1 MAVTPTS
8 VTQTLT
14 SPILEG
20 SLTAFLKSLEPLM
33 GQQIQTSAYAP
44 QIAQQASFT
53 QAAQQAAARQGGLG
67 ALTFDPAT
75 GAVTQ
80 VGAGTGIAGYEPYL
94 QQAQRLTGTAESTL
108 GGVAPYQQQLQA
120 AGTTLG
126 GVAPY
131 QQQLQAAGTTLGGVA
146 PYQQQL
152 QAAGTTLGGATQ
164 YTGPQAYQPFMS
176 PYQQEVIDTSLAA
189 LQREQEKGLGT
200 LRQRAIQADAFGGGR
215 EGVAMGEYQATSD
228 IGRAQLEAQLRQQG
242 FSQAQQQAAQAFAQQ
257 QALAQEKARMAG
269 QGFTQQ
275 QSLAQQLA
283 QMAGQG
289 FTQQQALAQEQARQA
304 GQGFTQQQALA
315 QQQAQLGQQQL
326 GFAQQQPTL
335 AAQQISQLSGLG
347 QSDLAYRQALI
358 DAQAVAAKEAQYEPF
373 TRLGLVGQQLA
384 QIQPGAF
391 PTQTVGYQQPQ
402 APVSPLST
410 ALGVGTGIASI
421 GSKLGLFG

>member
-1 MAVTPTS
+1 MAEPTQI
-8 VTQTLT
+8 TQVLP
-14 SPILEG
+14 SPVLEG
-20 SLTAFLKSLEPLM
+20 ALTAFTQKLPPLM
-33 GQQIQTSAYAP
+33 GQRIQTETYAP

-53 QAAQQAAARQGGLG
+53 QAAQQAAARQAGLG

-108 GGVAPYQQQLQA
+108 GGVS
-120 AGTTLG
+120 
-126 GVAPY
+126 
-131 QQQLQAAGTTLGGVA
+131 

-164 YTGPQAYQPFMS
+164 YMGPQAYQPFMS

-200 LRQRAIQADAFGGGR
+200 LRQRAIQAGAFGGGR

-257 QALAQEKARMAG
+257 QALAQE
-269 QGFTQQ
+269 
-275 QSLAQQLA
+275 
-283 QMAGQG
+283 
-289 FTQQQALAQEQARQA
+289 QARQA
-304 GQGFTQQQALA
+304 GQGFTQQQSLA

-410 ALGVGTGIASI
+410 ALGIGTGIASI